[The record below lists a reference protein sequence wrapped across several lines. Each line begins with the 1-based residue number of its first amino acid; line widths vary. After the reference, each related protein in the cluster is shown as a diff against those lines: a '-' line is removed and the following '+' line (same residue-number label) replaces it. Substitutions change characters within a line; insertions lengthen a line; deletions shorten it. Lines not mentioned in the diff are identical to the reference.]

1 MQKTD
6 GGRVSGSGGVLAG
19 DCGERREI
27 VEIIK
32 IIKKY
37 WISIIA
43 MLFIIFTLGIY
54 LITFGKYGIS
64 NDSEQWDHFGSYVG
78 GMFSA
83 LAFLGVVYQLQSAK
97 QDQERQDFERTFFM
111 MLEHH
116 NSKLRFLEEKSNGK
130 DDKSIIDLMYERLFG
145 FTSFKK
151 IRINTDIE
159 DDIYLDINSYFLNL
173 YRILK
178 FINKNA
184 NFNID
189 NEYSSL
195 LRSFLSRKVLL
206 VLAYHLC
213 ERDDSFNE
221 YISLVNKFHFLEH
234 LDFYSLEANFISCNL
249 HIPYKY
255 LYEPLRNNMT
265 YNEFVNANEIYWN
278 ALSRNLEKN
287 NVSLSMVEIFFNQRY
302 ENKEVSIFNYHGES
316 DVKIPADIFIFILR
330 TFNDEAFKG
339 NKNYNRIKIN
349 YKKFIDEK

>member
-1 MQKTD
+1 
-6 GGRVSGSGGVLAG
+6 
-19 DCGERREI
+19 
-27 VEIIK
+27 
-32 IIKKY
+32 
-37 WISIIA
+37 
-43 MLFIIFTLGIY
+43 MLFIIFTLGLY

-97 QDQERQDFERTFFM
+97 QDQEKQDFERTFFM

-130 DDKSIIDLMYERLFG
+130 DGKSIIDLMYERLFG
-145 FTSFKK
+145 FTSLEK

-178 FINKNA
+178 FINKNVH
-184 NFNID
+184 FNVD

-213 ERDDSFNE
+213 ERDDSFDE
-221 YISLVNKFHFLEH
+221 YILLVNKFHFLEH
-234 LDFYSLEANFISCNL
+234 LDFHSLEANFVSCNL
-249 HIPYKY
+249 RIPYNY
-255 LYEPLRNNMT
+255 LYEPLKNNMT
-265 YNEFVNANEIYWN
+265 YNDFINTDKMEWYVRSGHIEERDIN
-278 ALSRNLEKN
+278 
-287 NVSLSMVEIFFNQRY
+287 LSMVESFFTTRN
-302 ENKEVSIFNYHGES
+302 EKKEIPMFGYHEKS
-316 DVKIPADIFIFILR
+316 ALKTPADIFILILR
-330 TFNDEAFKG
+330 TFNDDAFKG
-339 NKNYNRIKIN
+339 NRNYNRIKIN
-349 YKKFIDEK
+349 YKNFIDKK

>member
-1 MQKTD
+1 
-6 GGRVSGSGGVLAG
+6 
-19 DCGERREI
+19 
-27 VEIIK
+27 
-32 IIKKY
+32 
-37 WISIIA
+37 

-54 LITFGKYGIS
+54 LITFGKYGVS

-83 LAFLGVVYQLQSAK
+83 LAFLGVLYQLQSAK
-97 QDQERQDFERTFFM
+97 QDQEKQDFERTFFM
-111 MLEHH
+111 MLGHH

-130 DDKSIIDLMYERLFG
+130 NGKSIIDLMYERLFR
-145 FTSFKK
+145 FTSLEK

-178 FINKNA
+178 FINKNVH
-184 NFNID
+184 FNVD

-206 VLAYHLC
+206 ILAYHLC

-234 LDFYSLEANFISCNL
+234 IDFHPLEANFVSCNL
-249 HIPYKY
+249 DLPYPC
-255 LYEPLRNNMT
+255 LYEALRNNMT
-265 YNEFVNANEIYWN
+265 YKEFLNTDEMDWQIRSGRLDERGIDLGVIENFFILRNE
-278 ALSRNLEKN
+278 S
-287 NVSLSMVEIFFNQRY
+287 
-302 ENKEVSIFNYHGES
+302 KEVPIFNYHGES
-316 DVKIPADIFIFILR
+316 DIKIPADIFIFILR

-349 YKKFIDEK
+349 YKNFID

>member
-1 MQKTD
+1 MFE
-6 GGRVSGSGGVLAG
+6 R
-19 DCGERREI
+19 DCGKRRDI

-37 WISIIA
+37 WISITA

-54 LITFGKYGIS
+54 LITFGKYGVS

-97 QDQERQDFERTFFM
+97 QDQEKQDFERTFFM

-130 DDKSIIDLMYERLFG
+130 DGKSIIDLMYERLFG
-145 FTSFKK
+145 FTSLEK
-151 IRINTDIE
+151 IRRNTDIE

-178 FINKNA
+178 FINKNVH
-184 NFNID
+184 FNVD

-234 LDFYSLEANFISCNL
+234 LDFHSLELNFVSCNL
-249 HIPYKY
+249 RIPYNY
-255 LYEPLRNNMT
+255 LYEPLRNNMA
-265 YNEFVNANEIYWN
+265 YNEFVNANKKYWSS
-278 ALSRNLEKN
+278 LSRHLLEN
-287 NVSLSMVEIFFNQRY
+287 NIDLSMVENFFNQRNK
-302 ENKEVSIFNYHGES
+302 NKEIPTFCCKNNP
-316 DVKIPADIFIFILR
+316 DTKISADILIFILK
-330 TFNDEAFKG
+330 TFTDDAFMG

-349 YKKFIDEK
+349 YKNFID